1 MIDISAVQAF
11 HTVDDI
17 RSMAAL
23 ALEKQFIAAHALR
36 FVPLLGS
43 LIPVGGST
51 LLGAPDRLPFRWSH
65 DHHQARGGAR
75 SFKPTSR
82 SWI

>member
-23 ALEKQFIAAHALR
+23 ALEKQFIAAHALPR

-43 LIPVGGST
+43 LIPVGLHASRR
-51 LLGAPDRLPFRWSH
+51 ADRLPFRWSH